1 MVYVP
6 YIGFMTRGPGKQF
19 DPEIALNK
27 AMQLFWAKGYAATG
41 LKELLETME
50 IGRKSLYDTF
60 GNKRALYIKA
70 LDRYSQTVVSEIYR
84 QLNNPDRPALENVRA
99 VMHEVAEIHSKP
111 MSPGCLLGVSMAQFR
126 TDDAEMAGVLR
137 KHMERV
143 EHAYHKAFTKAQAE
157 GDLKP
162 TTNVRNLARLFMS
175 AHQGMTLI
183 GRVMETHEVPRGI
196 ADGALA
202 VLDAA

>member
-1 MVYVP
+1 
-6 YIGFMTRGPGKQF
+6 MTRGPDKLF
-19 DPEIALNK
+19 DPEIALDK

-41 LKELLETME
+41 LNELLETME

-70 LDRYSQTVVSEIYR
+70 LDRYSETIVSEIYGR
-84 QLNNPDRPALENVRA
+84 LNNPDRPALENVRA
-99 VMHEVAEIHSKP
+99 VMRDIAATNSEP

-137 KHMERV
+137 KHMRRV
-143 EHAYHKAFTKAQAE
+143 ENAYYKAFAKAQAE
-157 GDLKP
+157 GELKP

-175 AHQGMTLI
+175 AHQGMVLI
-183 GRVMETHEVPRGI
+183 GRVTETQEVPRGI
-196 ADGALA
+196 VDGALA
-202 VLDAA
+202 VLETA

>member
-1 MVYVP
+1 
-6 YIGFMTRGPGKQF
+6 MTRGPDKQF
-19 DPEIALNK
+19 DPEIALDK
-27 AMQLFWAKGYAATG
+27 AMQLFWAKGYGATG
-41 LKELLETME
+41 LTELLATME

-70 LDRYSQTVVSEIYR
+70 LDRYSRTVVAEILR
-84 QLNNPDRPALENVRA
+84 GLNNPDRPALENVRA
-99 VMHEVAEIHSKP
+99 VMRDIEARNSKP

-137 KHMERV
+137 AHMRRV
-143 EHAYHKAFTKAQAE
+143 ERAYYKAFARAQAE

-175 AHQGMTLI
+175 AQQGLTLI
-183 GRVMETHEVPRGI
+183 GRVTKTQELPRGI
-196 ADGALA
+196 VDGALA
-202 VLDAA
+202 VLETA

>member
-1 MVYVP
+1 MA
-6 YIGFMTRGPGKQF
+6 RGPDKQF
-19 DPEIALNK
+19 DPEIALDK

-41 LKELLETME
+41 LNELLETME

-70 LDRYSQTVVSEIYR
+70 LDRYSQTIVSDIYR
-84 QLNNPDRPALENVRA
+84 RLNDPGRPALENVRA
-99 VMHEVAEIHSKP
+99 VMRDIAAINSEP

-137 KHMERV
+137 KHMQGVER
-143 EHAYHKAFTKAQAE
+143 AYFEAFAKAQAE
-157 GDLKP
+157 GELKP

-175 AHQGMTLI
+175 AHQGMVLI
-183 GRVMETHEVPRGI
+183 GRVTETQEVPRGI
-196 ADGALA
+196 VDGALA
-202 VLDAA
+202 VLETA

>member
-1 MVYVP
+1 MA
-6 YIGFMTRGPGKQF
+6 RGPDKQF
-19 DPEIALNK
+19 DPEIALDK

-41 LKELLETME
+41 LNELLETME

-70 LDRYSQTVVSEIYR
+70 LDRYSQTIVSDIYR
-84 QLNNPDRPALENVRA
+84 RLNDPGRPALENVRA
-99 VMHEVAEIHSKP
+99 VMRDIAAINSEP

-137 KHMERV
+137 KHMQGVER
-143 EHAYHKAFTKAQAE
+143 AYFEAFAKAQAE
-157 GDLKP
+157 GELKP

-175 AHQGMTLI
+175 AHQGLTLI
-183 GRVMETHEVPRGI
+183 GRVTETQEVPRGI
-196 ADGALA
+196 VDGALA
-202 VLDAA
+202 VLETS

>member
-1 MVYVP
+1 
-6 YIGFMTRGPGKQF
+6 MTRGPDKQF
-19 DPEIALNK
+19 DPEIALDK

-41 LKELLETME
+41 LNELLQTME

-70 LDRYSQTVVSEIYR
+70 LDRYSQTIVSDIYR
-84 QLNNPDRPALENVRA
+84 RLNDPGRPALENVRA
-99 VMHEVAEIHSKP
+99 VMRDIAAINSEP

-137 KHMERV
+137 KHMQGVER
-143 EHAYHKAFTKAQAE
+143 AYFEAFAKAQAE
-157 GDLKP
+157 GELKP

-175 AHQGMTLI
+175 AHQGLTLI
-183 GRVMETHEVPRGI
+183 GRVTETQEVPRGI
-196 ADGALA
+196 VDGALA
-202 VLDAA
+202 VLETA